1 MNINAVAITDAVALL
16 AEFSWQV
23 AGGRPLSPVRRVR
36 VRRTLGARPIRV
48 SRRPAATAAGCPGA
62 SHAGSIVEPVHHFHR
77 GGHCADRP
85 ADRHGPSVEILAAMP
100 AAGAWPAGLRG

>member
-1 MNINAVAITDAVALL
+1 MNINDVAITDAVALL

-48 SRRPAATAAGCPGA
+48 SRRAAAPARACQGAT
-62 SHAGSIVEPVHHFHR
+62 HAGSTVEPVHHFHR
-77 GGHCADRP
+77 GWHCADHP
-85 ADRHGPSVEILAAMP
+85 ADRHWTSVEILPAIP
-100 AAGAWPAGLRG
+100 AAGASPP

>member
-1 MNINAVAITDAVALL
+1 MNINDVAITDAVALL

-48 SRRPAATAAGCPGA
+48 SRRAAARQAR
-62 SHAGSIVEPVHHFHR
+62 R
-77 GGHCADRP
+77 GGGGGGEGRGGGCVCLLFFFWGGGFCAADHP
-85 ADRHGPSVEILAAMP
+85 ADRHWTSVEIL
-100 AAGAWPAGLRG
+100 